1 MSKFQLTAQRNKEML
16 HKYKKGRP
24 ADKIAKE
31 YGLSEHTVL
40 DIIYKTNTY
49 KKLSFKDPLLDAA
62 MEVQNAI
69 AGFENIR
76 IGDVLRVWHDLDT
89 TTIKSRTVF
98 TGTVIYKDDRIVSVK
113 GDHYT
118 ESFQLFDLISG
129 LVEHIPV

>member
-1 MSKFQLTAQRNKEML
+1 MLTGKRNKEISR
-16 HKYKKGRP
+16 KYEKGKP
-24 ADKIAKE
+24 ADEIAKE

-40 DIIYKTNTY
+40 DIIYTINAH
-49 KKLSFKDPLLDAA
+49 KKLPFKDSLLDAA

-69 AGFENIR
+69 AGFENIKT
-76 IGDVLRVWHDLDT
+76 GDILRVWHDLDT
-89 TTIKSRTVF
+89 TTIKGHVVF